1 MTLAD
6 IAEAVGGRLVDV
18 PDAQVQVTGG
28 VEFDS
33 RKVGPGGLFVAL
45 RGASSDGHEFADTA
59 VGQGAVAVLAA
70 RPVGV
75 PAVVVEPRPDFAVA
89 GSAAFDND
97 LDGSG
102 AAVLQALGALARTS
116 VSRLVSEHGLN
127 VVGVTG
133 SSGKTST
140 KDLIASVLAPLG
152 PVVAPPGS
160 FNNELGHPWTAL
172 RADATTRNL
181 VLELSARGIG
191 HIRTL
196 ARIAPPRIGVVLN
209 VGTAHLGEFGSQE
222 AIAQAKGEL
231 VEALPDAADGGVAVL
246 NADDPQVTAMASR
259 TGARVVLVGQSSK
272 ADVRAVDVRLD
283 GQARASFSLECEAGK
298 TEVTLAV
305 HGEHQVGNAL
315 SAAAVAL
322 ECGADLAQIAA
333 ALEAAGPA
341 SARRMDVRTRA
352 DAVTIINDSY
362 NANPD
367 SMRAAI
373 RAMVTMARSEPE
385 HGVPMP
391 ERGKRR
397 TWAILGE
404 MAELG
409 PDAVVEHDAL
419 GRFAVRMDVAKIIS
433 VGANRAMHA
442 LHQGSVME
450 GSWADEAA
458 LVADHEAALE
468 LLRAELEPGDIVLV
482 KASQAVGLWRVAEA
496 LAQDH
501 ITDQPEA
508 GA

>member
-18 PDAQVQVTGG
+18 PDAQAQVTGG

-33 RKVGPGGLFVAL
+33 RKIGPGGLFVAL
-45 RGASSDGHEFADTA
+45 KGAQSDGHEFAATA

-75 PAVVVEPRPDFAVA
+75 PAIVVDPRPDLVVE
-89 GSAAFDND
+89 GSAAFEHDA
-97 LDGSG
+97 DGSG
-102 AAVLQALGALARTS
+102 AAVLQALGALARAS
-116 VSRLVSEHGLN
+116 VTGLVADHGLN
-127 VVGVTG
+127 IVGVTG

-172 RADATTRNL
+172 RADADTRNL

-191 HIRTL
+191 HVHTL
-196 ARIAPPRIGVVLN
+196 AQIAPPRIGVVLN
-209 VGTAHLGEFGSQE
+209 VGTAHLGEFGSQD

-231 VEALPDAADGGVAVL
+231 VEALPSAADGGVAIL
-246 NADDPQVTAMASR
+246 NADDTLVAGMASR
-259 TGARVVLVGQSSK
+259 TTARVVLVGHSPK
-272 ADVRAVDVRLD
+272 AEIRATGITLD
-283 GQARASFSLECEAGK
+283 AQARASFTLECPAGSVP
-298 TEVTLAV
+298 VTLAV
-305 HGEHQVGNAL
+305 HGEHQIGNAL
-315 SAAAVAL
+315 AAAAVAL
-322 ECGADLAQIAA
+322 ECGATLDQIAA
-333 ALEAAGPA
+333 ALAGSVPA
-341 SARRMDVRTRA
+341 SVRRMDVRTRA
-352 DAVTIINDSY
+352 DAVTVIDDSY

-373 RAMVTMARSEPE
+373 RAMVTMARGEPE

-391 ERGKRR
+391 LRGKRK

-404 MAELG
+404 MGELG

-419 GRFAVRMDVAKIIS
+419 GRFAVRMDVEKIIC
-433 VGANRAMHA
+433 VGSNRAMNA
-442 LHQGSVME
+442 LYQGAVME

-458 LVADHEAALE
+458 LVPDVAAAVE
-468 LLRAELEPGDIVLV
+468 LLEAELEPGDIVLV
-482 KASQAVGLWRVAEA
+482 KASQAVGLWHVAEA
-496 LAQDH
+496 LLADE
-501 ITDQPEA
+501 IQPEA